1 MNGEN
6 LWIYLKAERNTVVEH
21 AKVTVG
27 DVVTVVCANEEVRH
41 TIQQMELYSFH
52 SPEAVKSDRQ
62 REQNVKVC
70 SILKVVAM
78 IQNRYQAAH
87 VENMGEIDFVIQ
99 YKPLKPERV
108 WLSYVKTAVTCVII
122 FFGSAFSIM
131 TFNNDV
137 SITKMFEKM
146 YEDTMGVPPGAVNII
161 EVTYSLGLA
170 VGILIY
176 FNHIGRKKIT
186 PDPTPVQ
193 VQMRMYEKNVDE
205 TFMEQSQRGGTSL
218 DVNG

>member
-1 MNGEN
+1 MNGET

-27 DVVTVVCANEEVRH
+27 DVVSVVCANEQVRH

-52 SPEAVKSDRQ
+52 SPEAQKPDRQ
-62 REQNVKVC
+62 REQHVKVC

-78 IQNRYQAAH
+78 IQNQYQAAH

-99 YKPLKPERV
+99 YKPLKQERV
-108 WLSYVKTAVTCVII
+108 WLSYLKTAVTCVII

-137 SITKMFEKM
+137 SITEMFEKM